1 MGVNV
6 LPYVPQVPSAVPV
19 EIQRIGHNHPMR
31 SMPPHGHTFHE
42 LLAIRA
48 GNGFHTIG
56 ETVFKAE
63 PGMVFLIAPGV
74 QHDARNLGDVDAW
87 VILFLADCLDDDVS
101 TPGSVL
107 ERLFQQPVLRMTRPI
122 ALAQAEFTQADE
134 LIAKMATE
142 LSHRQAGY
150 DIAVKA
156 HLQLLLVQI
165 ARGAGCFEESRP
177 AAAVN
182 DLDQDWVNTVFSDID
197 SHFADDCSLKAASE
211 RLGLNASYLTT
222 KLRQL
227 TGKTFGDWV
236 IERKMIE
243 ARRMLGNT
251 ADSVSDIA
259 ARLGYAE
266 IESFVRRFKAHHA
279 TTPSQWRRVARE
291 QTGFQP

>member
-6 LPYVPQVPSAVPV
+6 LPYVPQAPSAVPV
-19 EIQRIGHNHPMR
+19 EIQRISHEHPMHK
-31 SMPPHGHTFHE
+31 MPPHGHTFHE
-42 LLAIRA
+42 LLAIRS
-48 GNGFHTIG
+48 GTGFHTIG
-56 ETVFKAE
+56 DTVFKAE

-87 VILFLADCLDDDVS
+87 VILFLAECLEEVS
-101 TPGSVL
+101 TLGSVL
-107 ERLFQQPVLRMTRPI
+107 ERLFQQPVLRMTRPVSLLQTDFRHTDDVI
-122 ALAQAEFTQADE
+122 GKMAEELAQ
-134 LIAKMATE
+134 K
-142 LSHRQAGY
+142 RAGY
-150 DIAVKA
+150 DIVVKA

-165 ARGAGCFEESRP
+165 AR
-177 AAAVN
+177 AAACFDN
-182 DLDQDWVNTVFSDID
+182 AGLPSAAKGADQDWINAVFSDID
-197 SHFADDCSLKAASE
+197 THFASECTLKTASE

-251 ADSVSDIA
+251 AESVSDIA

-279 TTPSQWRRVARE
+279 TTPSQWRRAARE
-291 QTGFQP
+291 QTRLQP